1 MSRILHPS
9 EEASVKCGIGMQPST
24 PRIENALVL
33 RGDRMNRR
41 CRKCFLKKVCH
52 KKPSYKAWLKT
63 YTKKAVT
70 AILVIALIDLQLSY
84 VLAFM
89 GQVQIAE
96 SLSSTIATTIV
107 GVMIGYFL
115 KALFETFFEKREERL
130 NKESESAENTNY
142 EEV

>member
-1 MSRILHPS
+1 
-9 EEASVKCGIGMQPST
+9 MQLLTLP
-24 PRIENALVL
+24 IENALAL

-41 CRKCFLKKVCH
+41 CRKCFFKKVCH

-107 GVMIGYFL
+107 GVMVGYFL